1 MDMSIDSP
9 SARGGTVRA
18 LSTWLYRRP
27 TLYLG
32 AAGSLV
38 DILRHPG
45 MNHQVEI
52 VSGVLADECAATLSN
67 FFRLRREQKKALKLA
82 QRAADKPE

>member
-1 MDMSIDSP
+1 
-9 SARGGTVRA
+9 
-18 LSTWLYRRP
+18 
-27 TLYLG
+27 
-32 AAGSLV
+32 SLV
-38 DILRHPG
+38 AILRHPG

-67 FFRLRREQKKALKLA
+67 FFRLRREQKKALRLA